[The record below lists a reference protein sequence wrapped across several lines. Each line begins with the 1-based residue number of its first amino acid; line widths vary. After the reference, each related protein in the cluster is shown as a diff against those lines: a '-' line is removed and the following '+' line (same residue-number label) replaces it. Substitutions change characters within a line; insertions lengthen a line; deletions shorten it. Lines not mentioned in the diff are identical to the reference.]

1 MKKAN
6 KKFVAEVF
14 DQYHEQLHRYLVSCL
29 RGRPIEAADVA
40 QETYLRLLRMKK
52 VELVQH
58 PQAYV
63 YRVAANVLRELGL
76 KEKAQAELP
85 GALTDP
91 TIEQENSDTPQVLA
105 ERGEHIK
112 KLEKAIRRLLAKTQA
127 ILILKKRDGLTRQEI
142 AAELGISEHTVKKH
156 LLKAVAWCRA
166 RSRWARGRIG
176 LCLRVLGTAAVLPSA
191 TTCCAT

>member
-1 MKKAN
+1 MDRGRSSGRLASLRKHR
-6 KKFVAEVF
+6 F
-14 DQYHEQLHRYLVSCL
+14 DQYHEQLHRYLVSRL

-40 QETYLRLLRMKK
+40 QETYLRLLRMNK

-112 KLEKAIRRLLAKTQA
+112 KLEKAIRRLPAKTQA

-142 AAELGISEHTVKKH
+142 ATELGISEHTVKKH
-156 LLKAVAWCRA
+156 LLKAVAWCREHGSLDKG
-166 RSRWARGRIG
+166 RSI
-176 LCLRVLGTAAVLPSA
+176 
-191 TTCCAT
+191 